1 MNEGSVK
8 YRLQWLEEVAVDKR
22 MRGLPL
28 ACAVLLATRYVNSES
43 GLAWPSVDRLA
54 RELQTDRRNCRRALD
69 QLVDTGWLGR
79 SIGGGRGRSNRYY
92 LKAGA
97 GAIVSRSPNGGLHDQ
112 NGGAVDCAIDPKWG
126 VQAPRT
132 LEVINPGENAGVP
145 PQRPSVDFLGIA
157 PGNHRLRGG
166 TGWRRRRFL
175 RSGGP
180 WVMCLTRLS

>member
-69 QLVDTGWLGR
+69 RTRGYRLAR
-79 SIGGGRGRSNRYY
+79 S
-92 LKAGA
+92 
-97 GAIVSRSPNGGLHDQ
+97 Q
-112 NGGAVDCAIDPKWG
+112 
-126 VQAPRT
+126 
-132 LEVINPGENAGVP
+132 
-145 PQRPSVDFLGIA
+145 
-157 PGNHRLRGG
+157 HR
-166 TGWRRRRFL
+166 W
-175 RSGGP
+175 RSGQVEP
-180 WVMCLTRLS
+180 ILSKSGRWGHYFA